1 MQAIHTNMQVSS
13 MKIEFDSGSPLQIG
27 GPGNSND
34 YSLTIDGIAVH
45 QSSEPL
51 VINEISVSRLLL
63 GPDGR
68 TQASVPVMTYLPL
81 KDGELKNQHIQ
92 QNK

>member
-1 MQAIHTNMQVSS
+1 
-13 MKIEFDSGSPLQIG
+13 MKIEFDRDSPLEIG
-27 GPGNSND
+27 GKESSND
-34 YSLTIDGIAVH
+34 YSLTIDGIALH
-45 QSSEPL
+45 KSTESL
-51 VINEISVSRLLL
+51 VIREISVSRLLL

>member
-1 MQAIHTNMQVSS
+1 V
-13 MKIEFDSGSPLQIG
+13 KIEFDRESPLQIG
-27 GPGNSND
+27 GAGTSSD
-34 YSLTIDGIAVH
+34 YSLTIDGRALH
-45 QSSEPL
+45 QSAEALS
-51 VINEISVSRLLL
+51 ISEISVSRLLL